1 MTTPSP
7 ALQQAQAVMAAA
19 GAVAFD
25 PASADDALY
34 RKIAQRA
41 KVLAE
46 SPEYLALCQ
55 RLADKRVTFDEA
67 RTQRREIAQR
77 LQAAGAFG

>member
-1 MTTPSP
+1 MTMPSP
-7 ALQQAQAVMAAA
+7 ALQQAHAAMAAA

-25 PASADDALY
+25 PASADAALY
-34 RKIAQRA
+34 QKVMQRA
-41 KVLAE
+41 KVLEE

-55 RLADKRVTFDEA
+55 RLADKRITFDEA

-77 LQAAGAFG
+77 LQLAGAFS